1 MNSIFNY
8 PASTT
13 TIQWSLPAPGHE
25 LWQRLG
31 DIYSQPWQQAS
42 QELWTSSARIVQ
54 EHAVR
59 AWMEAS
65 QSCVKALTDNAA
77 AIQQRAFASAVEANQ
92 KALNVVLAAAQP
104 N

>member
-1 MNSIFNY
+1 M
-8 PASTT
+8 
-13 TIQWSLPAPGHE
+13 
-25 LWQRLG
+25 
-31 DIYSQPWQQAS
+31 
-42 QELWTSSARIVQ
+42 
-54 EHAVR
+54 R

>member
-1 MNSIFNY
+1 MNSIFTY

-13 TIQWSLPAPGHE
+13 AIQWSLPAPGNE

-31 DIYSQPWQQAS
+31 DTYSQPWQQAS

-65 QSCVKALTDNAA
+65 HSCVKALTDNAA
-77 AIQQRAFASAVEANQ
+77 AIQQRAFASAVDANQ
-92 KALNVVLAAAQP
+92 RALSVMLSTSQP

>member
-13 TIQWSLPAPGHE
+13 TIQRSLPAPGNE
-25 LWQRLG
+25 VWQRLG

-65 QSCVKALTDNAA
+65 QSCIKALSDNTA
-77 AIQQRAFASAVEANQ
+77 AIQQRAFASAVDANQ
-92 KALNVVLAAAQP
+92 KALNVMLSPLQA